1 MSARCDLSEVYHLW
15 KKRHTGNQGVAS
27 PEITLPTPKAA
38 RCVPPEYPATRR
50 PAATLDN
57 QVQKEPLMEARGI
70 IDGHAALPRQVQRPT
85 TGGPLMP
92 SSPLQSSA
100 SGTREG
106 QTIGLDGAEP
116 LGIDFRDVWD
126 MYCQVAQLLDLAVV

>member
-1 MSARCDLSEVYHLW
+1 
-15 KKRHTGNQGVAS
+15 
-27 PEITLPTPKAA
+27 
-38 RCVPPEYPATRR
+38 
-50 PAATLDN
+50 
-57 QVQKEPLMEARGI
+57 MEARGI